1 MTAWLE
7 LDLLNTEQ
15 VLELIACI
23 VVIVIIFGLYICMAP
38 CIQDKFTTKK
48 KLKAFIGEADIP
60 NTNPG
65 SLKTNNFF
73 KLEDEDYPNKCNL
86 YKSNITS
93 DQNMN
98 MIV

>member
-7 LDLLNTEQ
+7 LNSLNTEQ
-15 VLELIACI
+15 ALELIGCI

-38 CIQDKFTTKK
+38 CIQDRCSTKK
-48 KLKAFIGEADIP
+48 ELKAFISEADISST
-60 NTNPG
+60 NTGPWNN
-65 SLKTNNFF
+65 NNFF